1 MSLYLASPP
10 RSIKIPEL
18 RLKGVNNEEQL
29 DEKDAVMYKT
39 GDEVVKEEKVWIGDE
54 PSSMVSTEDLKQET
68 HQEED
73 KNELLKCEIS
83 MQLQVR

>member
-18 RLKGVNNEEQL
+18 RLKGVEQL
-29 DEKDAVMYKT
+29 DEKDTVMYKT

-83 MQLQVR
+83 MQ